1 MEIGISWGLAWRGN
15 HLHAGERSLL
25 FSAVLASASLPKWF
39 GRYCYCGG
47 VYYWFIV
54 DLSSTN

>member
-25 FSAVLASASLPKWF
+25 FSAVLHHAA
-39 GRYCYCGG
+39 
-47 VYYWFIV
+47 
-54 DLSSTN
+54 LSWVTQTDKI